1 MRSFDGIQVASYYIS
16 LNTAYLEVLDL
27 LTGQGAGAC
36 KLTLTKTFKKNL
48 GTLLLGSHFFT
59 NES

>member
-27 LTGQGAGAC
+27 FTGQGAGAC
-36 KLTLTKTFKKNL
+36 KLTLTKTFKKI
-48 GTLLLGSHFFT
+48 
-59 NES
+59 